1 MVPNPADRR
10 FAKGFGLQFRLVPG
24 TTRGMESWD
33 LRSVEVEPHQPEI
46 LASAEDARTILL
58 LLPAGE
64 ELQEH
69 EVHERARVIV
79 VDGEV
84 EVKAPGGD
92 SRSASAGYLFEFDP
106 GERRTI
112 AARSDARLLL
122 VLSPWP
128 GDGHPGALSLE
139 EKAEARERAAER
151 PA

>member
-1 MVPNPADRR
+1 MR
-10 FAKGFGLQFRLVPG
+10 
-24 TTRGMESWD
+24 SWD
-33 LRSVEVEPHQPEI
+33 LTSVDVEPHQPEI
-46 LASAEDARTILL
+46 LASADDARTILL
-58 LLPAGE
+58 HLPAGE
-64 ELQEH
+64 ELREH

-79 VDGEV
+79 VVGEV
-84 EVKAPGGD
+84 EVTTPEGER
-92 SRSASAGYLFEFDP
+92 RSAAAGHLFEFEP

-139 EKAEARERAAER
+139 EKAGARERAAER

>member
-1 MVPNPADRR
+1 MRNWNLKTVDA
-10 FAKGFGLQFRLVPG
+10 
-24 TTRGMESWD
+24 
-33 LRSVEVEPHQPEI
+33 EPHQPTI

-58 LLPAGE
+58 QLPAGE

-69 EVHERARVIV
+69 EVHERARVVV
-79 VDGEV
+79 VDGEIV
-84 EVKAPGGD
+84 VTTAGGE
-92 SRSASAGYLFEFDP
+92 SVAAGAGHLFEFNP

-128 GDGHPGALSLE
+128 GDGHPGAMSLE
-139 EKAEARERAAER
+139 EKAEARERAAEHP